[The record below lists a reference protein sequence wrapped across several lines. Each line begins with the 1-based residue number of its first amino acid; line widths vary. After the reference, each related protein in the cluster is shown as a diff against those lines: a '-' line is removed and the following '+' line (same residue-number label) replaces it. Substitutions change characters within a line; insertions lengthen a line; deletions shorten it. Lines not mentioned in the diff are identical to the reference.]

1 MRNSELWRASLK
13 KRKYWLDSELE
24 ILKQNPE
31 KSAKELAVV
40 LGRSEYQAAQKL
52 RTVRGTANR
61 RFKEGWDV
69 PSKELAYFL
78 GGVASDCGVYTSILE
93 MSQKDDNTEFFQRMA
108 LLVEQIFGLK
118 PLLRR
123 VKRTWTWQGVKK
135 ERYYDAM
142 YVCSDQ
148 FLKCLG
154 TDAAIQAG
162 NLKWRDGGDWS
173 EFIDAKFSWV
183 WQDEFFWSFIG
194 GLYDG
199 DGSLIRKNMS
209 HVSGGIW
216 YQIGLAVGPEI
227 ARNKLKDELII
238 REFQVADLGTKSKIV
253 GLTLTGGQSEVDRFL
268 SKVEC
273 VIPRKKAKYL

>member
-24 ILKQNPE
+24 ILKQSPE
-31 KSAKELAVV
+31 KSAKELAIV
-40 LGRSEYQAAQKL
+40 LERSEYQVAQKL

-69 PSKELAYFL
+69 SSKELAYFL

-93 MSQKDDNTEFFQRMA
+93 MSQKDDNAEFFQRMTV
-108 LLVEQIFGLK
+108 LVEQIFGLK
-118 PLLRR
+118 PLLRK
-123 VKRTWTWQGVKK
+123 VKRTWTWQGVKR
-135 ERYYDAM
+135 ERFYDLM
-142 YVCSDQ
+142 YVCSNQ
-148 FLKCLG
+148 FLKGLG
-154 TDAAIQAG
+154 TNAAIKEG

-199 DGSLIRKNMS
+199 DGTLARKSMNNE
-209 HVSGGIW
+209 GIW
-216 YQIGLAVGPEI
+216 YVVGFGVKPSKAKDMLGSMLI
-227 ARNKLKDELII
+227 NKG
-238 REFQVADLGTKSKIV
+238 FQVYDDGKSLV
-253 GLTLTGGQSEVDRFL
+253 LMGWQSEVDRFL
-268 SKVEC
+268 SMVEC